1 MNRSRLLRIVLYPLA
16 FAVPIMALS
25 TITMR
30 AATTKLYSPPPTFEG
45 EFSAPGYDPNRPT
58 VAVLLGGAG
67 TEVTDFLVPYELFSR
82 SKRFNV
88 YAVAPERKLSPLTGG
103 LDVVPQYGYRGLERL
118 LSGSPDVIVVPAMVD
133 PESEANR
140 PVISWLKANVGPN
153 TLVLGICSGAAVLAE
168 AGLLDGQTATAHW
181 AALDGWARQYP
192 KVTWVRGQR
201 YVDEGNLITT
211 AGLTSG
217 IDGVL
222 HVLDRLVGRA
232 TAVQVATEVHYE
244 GLPFLD
250 KPVYPARRVEQADG
264 IYPFNEA
271 FRLFKPDLGVLLYN
285 GMAELPLASVMDTYA
300 GSLSATLH
308 TLAAEREIT
317 SKHGL
322 TFHPRLGLTD
332 APRLERLLVPGTG
345 SLSTKVTAWVRER
358 GVEVAQPHRSGVAAS
373 QFAFDAPVQDLARR
387 ANLPIAHFAAKRLE
401 LLDVG
406 LSQTGRGW
414 PLHLLFLPLSLG
426 VVGVGL
432 AAILD
437 RLSKFRRTRRDAS
450 YL

>member
-16 FAVPIMALS
+16 FAVPIVALS

-30 AATTKLYSPPPTFEG
+30 ATTTKLYSPPPTFEG
-45 EFSAPGYDPNRPT
+45 ALPASPGHDPNRPT

-67 TEVTDFLVPYELFSR
+67 TEVTDFLVPHELFSR

-88 YAVAPERKLSPLTGG
+88 YAVAPERKLSTLTGG
-103 LDVVPQYGYRGLERL
+103 LDVVPQYDYRGLERL
-118 LSGSPDVIVVPAMVD
+118 LSGSPDVIVVPAMVN

-140 PVISWLKANVGPN
+140 PVVSWLKANVGPN

-232 TAVQVATEVHYE
+232 TAARVATEVHYE

-250 KPVYPARRVEQADG
+250 NLAYPAKHVEQADG

-271 FRLFKPDLGVLLYN
+271 FRLFKPGMGVLLYN

-300 GSLSATLH
+300 GSL
-308 TLAAEREIT
+308 
-317 SKHGL
+317 
-322 TFHPRLGLTD
+322 
-332 APRLERLLVPGTG
+332 
-345 SLSTKVTAWVRER
+345 
-358 GVEVAQPHRSGVAAS
+358 
-373 QFAFDAPVQDLARR
+373 
-387 ANLPIAHFAAKRLE
+387 
-401 LLDVG
+401 
-406 LSQTGRGW
+406 
-414 PLHLLFLPLSLG
+414 
-426 VVGVGL
+426 
-432 AAILD
+432 
-437 RLSKFRRTRRDAS
+437 
-450 YL
+450 